1 MNTATATV
9 PAGVTDTNPANNS
22 ATDTDALDAQADL
35 SITKSDGTISVAPGT
50 ATTYAIVVANNGPS
64 DVVGATVSDILPA
77 AIASDNFTAVGSGGA
92 SGFTAAGAG
101 NINDTVNMPSGSTI
115 TYTVVANIGAGATG
129 NLVNTAT
136 VAPPAGVT
144 DTNPANNSAT
154 DTDTL
159 TATAD
164 LSITKTDGVV
174 AIAQGGSTTYVIV
187 VANSGPSAVVGATV
201 SDILP
206 AAFAVATFTAVGSGG
221 ASGFTAN
228 GGGNINDTVNMPA
241 GSTITY
247 TVTATL
253 NAGALGIVSNTATV
267 TAPAGVTDPA
277 PGNNSA
283 TDTDT
288 ITATPTADLAITKSD
303 GSPTYTPGSTVT
315 YVIVA
320 SNAGPGAV
328 LGATVIDALPVAI
341 GGATWTC
348 VGAGGG
354 TCPVA
359 GAGNINANV
368 NLPAGGI
375 VTFTL
380 TGNVAAGAAGNL
392 VNTATIAAPP
402 GVVDPNPGN
411 NSATDTDAPAA
422 AAGLAITKT
431 DGSATYVPGGT
442 ATYTITVTNNGP
454 SNANNMSVTD
464 NLPAGVTLT
473 GNATCAAVGAAT
485 CGAVTGAAGGTR
497 VHGDRR
503 DDRRRCRQS
512 AGVHAAGEIRRR
524 HDDESA
530 GQHRDGQRPCIGF
543 RGIGVRQQRDLLL
556 RSGITRESGACR
568 QSLGAGAAGRTHHA
582 RDVEAFAPEKFVAAG
597 TGRAA
602 TSPGRTI
609 ATVNWQA
616 GEMR

>member
-1 MNTATATV
+1 M
-9 PAGVTDTNPANNS
+9 
-22 ATDTDALDAQADL
+22 
-35 SITKSDGTISVAPGT
+35 
-50 ATTYAIVVANNGPS
+50 
-64 DVVGATVSDILPA
+64 PA

-92 SGFTAAGAG
+92 SGFTAVGGG

-115 TYTVVANIGAGATG
+115 TYTVVANISAGATG

-136 VAPPAGVT
+136 VTPPAGVN
-144 DTNPANNSAT
+144 DANPANNSAT

-187 VANSGPSAVVGATV
+187 VANGGPSAVVGATV

-206 AAFAVATFTAVGSGG
+206 GAFAGATFTAVGSGG

-228 GGGNINDTVNMPA
+228 GGGNINDMVNMPA

-247 TVTATL
+247 TVTASL

-267 TAPAGVTDPA
+267 MPPGGVTDTNPA
-277 PGNNSA
+277 NNSA

-315 YVIVA
+315 YTIVA
-320 SNAGPGAV
+320 SNAGPGSA
-328 LGATVIDALPVAI
+328 LGATVSDTLPAAI
-341 GGATWTC
+341 AGATWTC

-354 TCPVA
+354 TCPPV

-368 NLPAGGI
+368 NLPAGGS

-380 TGNVAAGAAGNL
+380 TGNVAAGATGNL

-402 GVVDPNPGN
+402 GIVDPNPAN
-411 NSATDTDAPAA
+411 NSATDTDTPVA
-422 AAGLAITKT
+422 AAGLVIVKT
-431 DGSATYVPGGT
+431 DGSTTYTPGGT
-442 ATYTITVTNNGP
+442 GIYTITVSNNGP

-464 NLPAGVTLT
+464 NLPAGVALT
-473 GNATCAAVGAAT
+473 GNVTCAAAGAAT
-485 CGAVTGAAGGTR
+485 CGAVTGAAGGT
-497 VHGDRR
+497 VFT
-503 DDRRRCRQS
+503 
-512 AGVHAAGEIRRR
+512 A
-524 HDDESA
+524 
-530 GQHRDGQRPCIGF
+530 IGAT
-543 RGIGVRQQRDLLL
+543 IV
-556 RSGITRESGACR
+556 A
-568 QSLGAGAAGRTHHA
+568 GAGNRLVYTLP
-582 RDVEAFAPEKFVAAG
+582 VKFAIG
-597 TGRAA
+597 MA
-602 TSPGRTI
+602 TNPLVNI
-609 ATVNWQA
+609 ATASDPASASVASASDSNAISFA
-616 GEMR
+616 GPTPPANAVPVDSRWALVLLAGLILLGTWRRLSWRDS

>member
-9 PAGVTDTNPANNS
+9 PAGVTDTNPGNNS
-22 ATDTDALDAQADL
+22 ATDVDALDAQADL

-115 TYTVVANIGAGATG
+115 TYTVVANISAGATG

-187 VANSGPSAVVGATV
+187 VANGGPSAVVGATV

-247 TVTATL
+247 TV
-253 NAGALGIVSNTATV
+253 I
-267 TAPAGVTDPA
+267 
-277 PGNNSA
+277 
-283 TDTDT
+283 
-288 ITATPTADLAITKSD
+288 
-303 GSPTYTPGSTVT
+303 
-315 YVIVA
+315 
-320 SNAGPGAV
+320 
-328 LGATVIDALPVAI
+328 
-341 GGATWTC
+341 
-348 VGAGGG
+348 
-354 TCPVA
+354 
-359 GAGNINANV
+359 
-368 NLPAGGI
+368 
-375 VTFTL
+375 
-380 TGNVAAGAAGNL
+380 
-392 VNTATIAAPP
+392 
-402 GVVDPNPGN
+402 
-411 NSATDTDAPAA
+411 
-422 AAGLAITKT
+422 
-431 DGSATYVPGGT
+431 
-442 ATYTITVTNNGP
+442 
-454 SNANNMSVTD
+454 
-464 NLPAGVTLT
+464 
-473 GNATCAAVGAAT
+473 
-485 CGAVTGAAGGTR
+485 
-497 VHGDRR
+497 
-503 DDRRRCRQS
+503 
-512 AGVHAAGEIRRR
+512 
-524 HDDESA
+524 
-530 GQHRDGQRPCIGF
+530 
-543 RGIGVRQQRDLLL
+543 
-556 RSGITRESGACR
+556 
-568 QSLGAGAAGRTHHA
+568 
-582 RDVEAFAPEKFVAAG
+582 
-597 TGRAA
+597 A
-602 TSPGRTI
+602 TST
-609 ATVNWQA
+609 QA
-616 GEMR
+616 HWASCPTRQR